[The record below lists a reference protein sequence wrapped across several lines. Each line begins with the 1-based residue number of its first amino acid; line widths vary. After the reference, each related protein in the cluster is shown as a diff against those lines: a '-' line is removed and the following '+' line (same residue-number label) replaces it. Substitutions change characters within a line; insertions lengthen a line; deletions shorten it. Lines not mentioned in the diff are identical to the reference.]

1 MIKISIITVF
11 PELHENFINTSLIQR
26 ATEQGIVQF
35 NLVRFSDMCQ
45 PKERIDEPTV
55 GHGAGMIIKPEIIQK
70 AIDQCQE
77 KWGLGF
83 KIFFSPQGQRLDQR
97 NLSKIYKKL
106 ISQTQNQQ
114 NQTNITQQDPAT
126 ESTLLPTVDLTATV
140 AIEPAITGPEAA
152 SPNFHLIL
160 ICSRYEGI
168 DERVESF
175 YADMTVSIGDY
186 VLMGGDLPAQV
197 FLEGLLRLI
206 PNVVG
211 KTASVENESFQGAF
225 FDHPEY
231 GLPVEWNQLKIP
243 DVLRSGNH
251 KQIEIWRKEQ
261 AVKKTILN
269 RFDWMRESH
278 PDEQDLDLCRKFI
291 PNHYVVI
298 MHSQVIVG
306 DGHKVGHT
314 SVASID
320 IHDIARSCKTYGIKN
335 FFIVTQL
342 EDQFKIVNTF
352 FDFWHSKKGKDYNLS
367 RYNAIESVILTKS
380 FESVIEQIKQKENLD
395 PIIITTSAKPHG
407 NGIKIDFFS
416 QGLVWKENRPV
427 LIVFGTGQGLSDEIM
442 NQSNFILTPVRGLT
456 GYNHLSVRSAA
467 AIILDRWLG
476 LNSKVE

>member
-26 ATEQGIVQF
+26 AAEQGIVQF

-55 GHGAGMIIKPEIIQK
+55 GHGAGMIIKPEVIQK

-77 KWGLGF
+77 KWGSGF
-83 KIFFSPQGQRLDQR
+83 KIFFSPQGQRLDQCK
-97 NLSKIYKKL
+97 LSNIYKKL
-106 ISQTQNQQ
+106 ISQGQNQAGNFPQ
-114 NQTNITQQDPAT
+114 DLPDKNQIDNSQINNSTAST
-126 ESTLLPTVDLTATV
+126 ESDL
-140 AIEPAITGPEAA
+140 
-152 SPNFHLIL
+152 HLIL

-231 GLPVEWNQLKIP
+231 GLPVEWNQMKIP

-251 KQIEIWRKEQ
+251 KQIAIWRKEQ

-269 RFDWMRESH
+269 RFDWIRESH
-278 PDEQDLDLCRKFI
+278 PDETDLELCRKFI

-380 FESVIEQIKQKENLD
+380 FESVREQIKQKENLD
-395 PIIITTSAKPHG
+395 PIIITTSAKSHG
-407 NGIKIDFFS
+407 NGVKIDYFS

-442 NQSNFILTPVRGLT
+442 DQSNFILTPVRGLT
-456 GYNHLSVRSAA
+456 SYNHLSVRSAA

>member
-26 ATEQGIVQF
+26 AVEQGIVQF

-55 GHGAGMIIKPEIIQK
+55 GHGSGMIIKPEVIQK
-70 AIDQCQE
+70 AIDTCQE
-77 KWGLGF
+77 KCGPGF
-83 KIFFSPQGQRLDQR
+83 KIFFSPQGQRLDQHK
-97 NLSKIYKKL
+97 LSKIYKKL
-106 ISQTQNQQ
+106 IG
-114 NQTNITQQDPAT
+114 QQDQAQQSSQSVNFQQDLVDVPTTTTDTAST
-126 ESTLLPTVDLTATV
+126 KSESTGSD
-140 AIEPAITGPEAA
+140 
-152 SPNFHLIL
+152 FHLIL

-175 YADMTVSIGDY
+175 YADMVLSIGDY

-197 FLEGLLRLI
+197 FLEGLLRLV
-206 PNVVG
+206 PSVVG

-231 GLPVEWNQLKIP
+231 GLPVEWNQMKIP

-251 KQIEIWRKEQ
+251 KQIATWRKEQ
-261 AVKKTILN
+261 AVQKTVLN
-269 RFDWMRESH
+269 RFDWLRENQ
-278 PDEQDLDLCRKFI
+278 PDENDLEICKKFI

-306 DGHKVGHT
+306 DGNKVGHT

-342 EDQFKIVNTF
+342 EDQFQIVNTF
-352 FDFWHSKKGKDYNLS
+352 FNFWHSPKGKNYNLS

-380 FESVIEQIKQKENLD
+380 FESVIEQIKQKENSN
-395 PIIITTSAKPHG
+395 PIVITTSAKTHG
-407 NGIKIDFFS
+407 NGTKIDFFS

-427 LIVFGTGQGLSDEIM
+427 LIVFGTGQGLSNEIM
-442 NQSNFILTPVRGLT
+442 DQSNFILAPVRGLT
-456 GYNHLSVRSAA
+456 SYNHLSVRSAA
-467 AIILDRWLG
+467 AIILDRWMG
-476 LNSKVE
+476 LNPKINKD

>member
-26 ATEQGIVQF
+26 AIEQEIIQF
-35 NLVRFSDMCQ
+35 NIVRFSDMCQ

-55 GHGAGMIIKPEIIQK
+55 GHGAGMIIKPEVIQK

-77 KWGLGF
+77 KWGHGF
-83 KIFFSPQGQRLDQR
+83 KIFFSPQGERLDQR
-97 NLSKIYKKL
+97 KLSNIYKKL
-106 ISQTQNQQ
+106 ISQSIRQQ
-114 NQTNITQQDPAT
+114 TDIFQQDPTVAPIAT
-126 ESTLLPTVDLTATV
+126 TAT
-140 AIEPAITGPEAA
+140 ITAEPEATK
-152 SPNFHLIL
+152 SNLHLIL

-175 YADMTVSIGDY
+175 YADMTISIGDY

-231 GLPVEWNQLKIP
+231 GLPVEWNQMKIP

-251 KQIEIWRKEQ
+251 KQIETWRKEQ

-306 DGHKVGHT
+306 DGHKIGHT

-367 RYNAIESVILTKS
+367 RYNAIESVILTKT
-380 FESVIEQIKQKENLD
+380 FESVIEQIKQKENAN

-407 NGIKIDFFS
+407 NGVKIDYFS

-456 GYNHLSVRSAA
+456 SYNHLSVRSAA
-467 AIILDRWLG
+467 AVILDRWLG

>member
-35 NLVRFSDMCQ
+35 NLVRFSNMCQ

-55 GHGAGMIIKPEIIQK
+55 GHGAGMIIKPEVIQK

-77 KWGLGF
+77 KWGSGF

-97 NLSKIYKKL
+97 KLSNIYKKL
-106 ISQTQNQQ
+106 IPQAENQQ
-114 NQTNITQQDPAT
+114 NQSDKSPLDPAAT
-126 ESTLLPTVDLTATV
+126 TTTASATASITTATN
-140 AIEPAITGPEAA
+140 ESE
-152 SPNFHLIL
+152 SPRSDLHLIL

-231 GLPVEWNQLKIP
+231 GLPVEWNQMKIP
-243 DVLRSGNH
+243 DILRSGNH

-269 RFDWMRESH
+269 RFDWIRESH
-278 PDEQDLDLCRKFI
+278 LNETDLELCRKFI

-380 FESVIEQIKQKENLD
+380 FESVLEQIKQKENLD
-395 PIIITTSAKPHG
+395 PIIVTTSAKAHG
-407 NGIKIDFFS
+407 NGVKIDYFS

-442 NQSNFILTPVRGLT
+442 DQSNFILTPVRGLT
-456 GYNHLSVRSAA
+456 SYNHLSVRSAA

>member
-1 MIKISIITVF
+1 
-11 PELHENFINTSLIQR
+11 
-26 ATEQGIVQF
+26 
-35 NLVRFSDMCQ
+35 
-45 PKERIDEPTV
+45 
-55 GHGAGMIIKPEIIQK
+55 
-70 AIDQCQE
+70 
-77 KWGLGF
+77 
-83 KIFFSPQGQRLDQR
+83 
-97 NLSKIYKKL
+97 
-106 ISQTQNQQ
+106 
-114 NQTNITQQDPAT
+114 
-126 ESTLLPTVDLTATV
+126 
-140 AIEPAITGPEAA
+140 
-152 SPNFHLIL
+152 
-160 ICSRYEGI
+160 
-168 DERVESF
+168 
-175 YADMTVSIGDY
+175 
-186 VLMGGDLPAQV
+186 MGGDLPAQV

-251 KQIEIWRKEQ
+251 KQIAIWRKEQ

-269 RFDWMRESH
+269 RFDWIQESH
-278 PDEQDLDLCRKFI
+278 PDETDLELCRKFI

-380 FESVIEQIKQKENLD
+380 FESVREQIKQKENLD
-395 PIIITTSAKPHG
+395 PIIITTSAKSHG
-407 NGIKIDFFS
+407 NGVKIDYFS
-416 QGLVWKENRPV
+416 QGLVWQENRPV

-442 NQSNFILTPVRGLT
+442 DQSNFILTPVRGLT
-456 GYNHLSVRSAA
+456 SYNHLSVRSAA
-467 AIILDRWLG
+467 AVILDRWLG

>member
-1 MIKISIITVF
+1 MIKISIVTVF

-26 ATEQGIVQF
+26 AIEQEIIQF
-35 NLVRFSDMCQ
+35 NIVRFSDLCQ

-70 AIDQCQE
+70 AIDRCQE
-77 KWGLGF
+77 KWGPGF

-97 NLSKIYKKL
+97 NLNKIYKNL
-106 ISQTQNQQ
+106 ITQSQNQPNQSCKSQQ
-114 NQTNITQQDPAT
+114 NQVATKTSTTEITSIPSVTT
-126 ESTLLPTVDLTATV
+126 ESETTSSNL
-140 AIEPAITGPEAA
+140 
-152 SPNFHLIL
+152 HLIL
-160 ICSRYEGI
+160 VCSRYEGI
-168 DERVESF
+168 DERVEKF
-175 YADMTVSIGDY
+175 YADLTVSIGDY
-186 VLMGGDLPAQV
+186 VLMGGDLPAQI
-197 FLEGLLRLI
+197 FLEGFLRLI

-231 GLPVEWNQLKIP
+231 GLPVEWNQMKIP
-243 DVLRSGNH
+243 DILRSGNH
-251 KQIEIWRKEQ
+251 KQIVMWRKEQ

-269 RFDWMRESH
+269 RFDWIRESN
-278 PDEQDLDLCRKFI
+278 PNETDLELCRKFI

-367 RYNAIESVILTKS
+367 RYNAIESVILKKT
-380 FESVIEQIKQKENLD
+380 FESVIEHIKQKENAD

-407 NGIKIDFFS
+407 NSVKIDYFS

-442 NQSNFILTPVRGLT
+442 NKSNFILTPIRGLT
-456 GYNHLSVRSAA
+456 SYNHLSVRSAA
-467 AIILDRWLG
+467 AVILDRWLG

>member
-1 MIKISIITVF
+1 MV
-11 PELHENFINTSLIQR
+11 L
-26 ATEQGIVQF
+26 
-35 NLVRFSDMCQ
+35 
-45 PKERIDEPTV
+45 
-55 GHGAGMIIKPEIIQK
+55 
-70 AIDQCQE
+70 
-77 KWGLGF
+77 
-83 KIFFSPQGQRLDQR
+83 
-97 NLSKIYKKL
+97 
-106 ISQTQNQQ
+106 
-114 NQTNITQQDPAT
+114 
-126 ESTLLPTVDLTATV
+126 
-140 AIEPAITGPEAA
+140 
-152 SPNFHLIL
+152 
-160 ICSRYEGI
+160 
-168 DERVESF
+168 
-175 YADMTVSIGDY
+175 SIGDY

-197 FLEGLLRLI
+197 FLEGFLRLV

-231 GLPVEWNQLKIP
+231 GLPVEWNQMKIP

-251 KQIEIWRKEQ
+251 KQIAIWRKEQ
-261 AVKKTILN
+261 AVQKTILN
-269 RFDWMRESH
+269 RFDWIRENQ
-278 PDEQDLDLCRKFI
+278 PDEKDIELCRKFI
-291 PNHYVVI
+291 PNHYVAI

-306 DGHKVGHT
+306 DGQKDGHKVGDT

-352 FDFWHSKKGKDYNLS
+352 FDFWHSQKGKSYNLS

-407 NGIKIDFFS
+407 NGVKIDYSS

-442 NQSNFILTPVRGLT
+442 DQSNFILAPVQGLT
-456 GYNHLSVRSAA
+456 NYNHLSVRSAA
-467 AIILDRWLG
+467 AIVLDRWLG
-476 LNSKVE
+476 LNSKIE